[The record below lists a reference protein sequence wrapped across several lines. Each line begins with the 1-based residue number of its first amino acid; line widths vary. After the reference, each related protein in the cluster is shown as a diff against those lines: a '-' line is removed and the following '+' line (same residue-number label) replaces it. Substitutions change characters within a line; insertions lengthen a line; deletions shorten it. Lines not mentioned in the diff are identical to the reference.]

1 MLLFTVILY
10 LFNHWNLYNYK
21 ETEVEKSPIFQ
32 IKYQNATKSAHS
44 WNLPISNLDVF
55 ADFYEF

>member
-44 WNLPISNLDVF
+44 
-55 ADFYEF
+55 